1 MVYKKENGFTVIELM
16 VVMTIILLLA
26 SVAVKINKKAI
37 IKAKE
42 SVLKENL
49 FQMRQA
55 IEQYY
60 ADKGHYPDSL
70 ETLVDDGYL
79 REIPKDPFTRS
90 SDTWEVEYENPEDV
104 GEDYEPGIIDVKSG
118 YSGKALDGTNYDEW

>member
-1 MVYKKENGFTVIELM
+1 MEFRKKGFTVIELM

-79 REIPKDPFTRS
+79 REIPKDPFTKS
-90 SDTWEVEYENPEDV
+90 SDTWQVEYENPDDV
-104 GEDYEPGIIDVKSG
+104 GEDYEPGIIDVRSG

>member
-1 MVYKKENGFTVIELM
+1 MEFKQKGGFTVIELM

-79 REIPKDPFTRS
+79 REIPKDPFTKS
-90 SDTWEVEYENPEDV
+90 SDTWQVEYENPDDV

>member
-1 MVYKKENGFTVIELM
+1 MRKKGFTVIELM
-16 VVMTIILLLA
+16 VVMTIILLLS
-26 SVAVKINKKAI
+26 SVAVKINKRAI

-42 SVLKENL
+42 AVLKENL
-49 FQMRQA
+49 FQMRNA

-79 REIPKDPFTRS
+79 RKIPEDPFTKS
-90 SDTWEVEYENPEDV
+90 SDTWQVEYENPEDV

>member
-1 MVYKKENGFTVIELM
+1 MEFKGKKGFTVIELM

-42 SVLKENL
+42 AVLKENL

-70 ETLVDDGYL
+70 ETLVDDGYM
-79 REIPKDPFTRS
+79 REIPKDPFTKS
-90 SDTWEVEYENPEDV
+90 SDTWQVEYENPEDV

>member
-1 MVYKKENGFTVIELM
+1 MVFKRKRGFTVIELM

-79 REIPKDPFTRS
+79 REIPKDPFTKS
-90 SDTWEVEYENPEDV
+90 SDTWQVEYENPEDV

>member
-1 MVYKKENGFTVIELM
+1 MRKKGFTVIELM
-16 VVMTIILLLA
+16 VVMTIILLLS
-26 SVAVKINKKAI
+26 SVAVKINKRAI

-42 SVLKENL
+42 AVLKENL
-49 FQMRQA
+49 FQMRSA

-79 REIPKDPFTRS
+79 RKIPEDPFTKS
-90 SDTWEVEYENPEDV
+90 SDTWQVEYENPEDV
-104 GEDYEPGIIDVKSG
+104 GEDYEPGVIDVKSG

>member
-1 MVYKKENGFTVIELM
+1 MGFRRKKGFTVIELM

-26 SVAVKINKKAI
+26 SVAVKLNKKAI

-42 SVLKENL
+42 AVLKENL
-49 FQMRQA
+49 FQMREA

-79 REIPKDPFTRS
+79 REIPKDPFTKS
-90 SDTWEVEYENPEDV
+90 SDTWQVVYENPEDV

-118 YSGKALDGTNYDEW
+118 YSGRALDGTNYDEW

>member
-1 MVYKKENGFTVIELM
+1 MEFKQKGGFTVIELM

-79 REIPKDPFTRS
+79 REIPKDPFTKS
-90 SDTWEVEYENPEDV
+90 SDTWQVEYENPDDV

-118 YSGKALDGTNYDEW
+118 YSGKSLDGTNYDEW

>member
-1 MVYKKENGFTVIELM
+1 MVFNRRKGFTVIELM

-26 SVAVKINKKAI
+26 SVAVKLNKKAI

-79 REIPKDPFTRS
+79 REIPKDPFTKS
-90 SDTWEVEYENPEDV
+90 SDTWQVEYENPEDV

-118 YSGKALDGTNYDEW
+118 YSGVALDGTNYDEW

>member
-1 MVYKKENGFTVIELM
+1 MKKRGFTVIELM
-16 VVMTIILLLA
+16 VVMTIILLLS
-26 SVAVKINKKAI
+26 SVAVKINKRAI

-42 SVLKENL
+42 AVLKENL
-49 FQMRQA
+49 FQMRDA

-79 REIPKDPFTRS
+79 RKIPEDPFTKS
-90 SDTWEVEYENPEDV
+90 SDTWQVEYENPEDV

>member
-1 MVYKKENGFTVIELM
+1 MVFKKEEGFTVIELM

-26 SVAVKINKKAI
+26 SVAVKINKRAI

-42 SVLKENL
+42 AVLKENL
-49 FQMRQA
+49 FQMREA

-79 REIPKDPFTRS
+79 RKIPKDPFTKS
-90 SDTWEVEYENPEDV
+90 SDTWQVEYENPEDV

-118 YSGKALDGTNYDEW
+118 YSGRALDGTNYDEW

>member
-1 MVYKKENGFTVIELM
+1 MVFRKDKGFTVIELM

-79 REIPKDPFTRS
+79 REIPKDPFTKS

>member
-1 MVYKKENGFTVIELM
+1 MVFRRKKGFTVIELM

-42 SVLKENL
+42 AVLKENL

-79 REIPKDPFTRS
+79 REIPKDPFTKS

>member
-1 MVYKKENGFTVIELM
+1 MVFKREKGFTVIELM

-70 ETLVDDGYL
+70 ETLVDEGYL
-79 REIPKDPFTRS
+79 REIPEDPFTKS

>member
-1 MVYKKENGFTVIELM
+1 MGFKRKKGFTVIELM

-26 SVAVKINKKAI
+26 SVAVKLNKKAI

-42 SVLKENL
+42 AVLKENL
-49 FQMRQA
+49 FQMREA

-70 ETLVDDGYL
+70 ETLVDEGYL
-79 REIPKDPFTRS
+79 REIPKDPFTKS
-90 SDTWEVEYENPEDV
+90 SDTWQVVYENPEDV
-104 GEDYEPGIIDVKSG
+104 GEDYEAGIIDVKSG
-118 YSGKALDGTNYDEW
+118 YSGRALDGTNYDEW

>member
-1 MVYKKENGFTVIELM
+1 MGYKKENGFTVIELM

-79 REIPKDPFTRS
+79 REIPKDPFTKS

>member
-1 MVYKKENGFTVIELM
+1 MVFRRNKGFTVIELM

-42 SVLKENL
+42 AVLKENL

-79 REIPKDPFTRS
+79 REIPKDPFTKS